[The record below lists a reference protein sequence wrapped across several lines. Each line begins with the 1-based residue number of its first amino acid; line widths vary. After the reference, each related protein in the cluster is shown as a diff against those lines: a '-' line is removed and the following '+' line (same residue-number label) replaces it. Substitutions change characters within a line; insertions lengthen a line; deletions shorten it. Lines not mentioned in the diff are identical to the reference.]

1 MKRLVLG
8 SSMIAVVVGLNGC
21 VASNTNTLDK
31 SFEEYKTYNSH
42 KAMAVAMDDVGR
54 YAIGYSSD
62 YSSQDRAN
70 QRAIK
75 QCTDVNNKS
84 EYKIKA
90 KCKLYAI
97 NNDIILD

>member
-1 MKRLVLG
+1 MKKLVLELAIVT
-8 SSMIAVVVGLNGC
+8 MIVGLNGC
-21 VASNTNTLDK
+21 AVSNNNTLDK
-31 SFEEYKTYNSH
+31 TFEEYKTYKAH
-42 KAMAVAMDDVGR
+42 KAMAIAMDDDGR